1 MTMKL
6 YLYGIIDSSEQIT
19 ESLYGLEGA
28 SICNVPFRDIG
39 AIASEIN
46 RPIEEV
52 TENAVLEH
60 DAVVEG
66 MMAVR
71 TVLPVRFGTI
81 IDGRDN
87 LLSMMQDYYGQFK
100 ENLDRLRNKFEFG
113 VKVIWPGNKVKENI
127 VTAFKKSGQKIPV
140 PDGSAGKR
148 FMKEKFREHRI
159 DEEFKK
165 RADRFI
171 KIVDLFFGRFA
182 AEEKVEK
189 LKTENLLVDAVYLVE
204 KNKRRDFREA
214 FEHIRSAHPNL
225 KYLFSG
231 PWPPYNFVVLSKKPV
246 LLWDPE
252 RACLS
257 DKTSLL
263 QDPVGVD
270 HK

>member
-1 MTMKL
+1 MTMQL
-6 YLYGIIDSSEQIT
+6 YLYGIIDSSEPIT

-39 AIASEIN
+39 AIVSEIS
-46 RPIEEV
+46 RPIEEA
-52 TENAVLEH
+52 TEGAVLEH
-60 DAVVEG
+60 EAVAEG

-100 ENLDRLRNKFEFG
+100 ENLDRLRDKFEFG
-113 VKVIWPGNKVKENI
+113 VKVIWPGNKVKGNI
-127 VTAFKKSGQKIPV
+127 VTAFKKSGQKMPGAG
-140 PDGSAGKR
+140 GSAAAR

-159 DEEFKK
+159 DEEFKA
-165 RADRFI
+165 RAGRFV
-171 KIVDLFFGRFA
+171 KIVDIFFGRFA

-204 KNKRRDFREA
+204 KDKIHDFREA

-231 PWPPYNFVVLSKKPV
+231 PWPAYNFVVLSKRPG
-246 LLWDPE
+246 LLGDPT
-252 RACLS
+252 RACLL
-257 DKTSLL
+257 DKTSSR
-263 QDPVGVD
+263 QDLVGVD
-270 HK
+270 C